1 MNIKIKEVIAK
12 RLKQILKDK
21 KLSLIEISKKSYLSY
36 DTINDLLNNDNRDV
50 SLSTVIN
57 VLLAIDISLKEF
69 FDDKMFENL
78 DD

>member
-1 MNIKIKEVIAK
+1 MIEIAK
-12 RLKQILKDK
+12 R
-21 KLSLIEISKKSYLSY
+21 SNLSY

-50 SLSTVIN
+50 SLSMVIN
-57 VLLAIDISLKEF
+57 VLSAIDISLKEF

>member
-1 MNIKIKEVIAK
+1 MKIKKVIAK
-12 RLKQILKDK
+12 RLKQIFKDK
-21 KLSLIEISKKSYLSY
+21 KLSLIEIAKRSNLSY

-50 SLSTVIN
+50 SLSIVIN
-57 VLLAIDISLKEF
+57 FLSEIYISLKEF